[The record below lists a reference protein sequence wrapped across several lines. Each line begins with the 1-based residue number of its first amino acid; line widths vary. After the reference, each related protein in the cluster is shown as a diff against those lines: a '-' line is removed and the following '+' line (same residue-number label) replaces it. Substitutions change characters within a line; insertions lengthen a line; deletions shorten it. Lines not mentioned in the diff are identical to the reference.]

1 MSKILVDTMDT
12 RSGTSNITIGSS
24 NASQITLKSGATLT
38 NFPEQTP
45 AWFAALPAGG
55 QSVANGSGTKMALTR
70 EDLDTNSAYDTS
82 NYRFTVPTGHAGKY
96 WITLACGQQGW
107 SSVRFEAQL
116 HKNGSSVFLCE
127 QNTSGTSYATTNG
140 SCVLTLSVGDYLEL
154 YLYHNNGSTQTVR
167 GSDTE
172 LFTYF
177 GGYKLI
183 GV

>member
-1 MSKILVDTMDT
+1 MSKIEVQTIDAP
-12 RSGTSNITIGSS
+12 SGQNTVTIGDS
-24 NASQITLKSGATLT
+24 NASTITLKSGATLT